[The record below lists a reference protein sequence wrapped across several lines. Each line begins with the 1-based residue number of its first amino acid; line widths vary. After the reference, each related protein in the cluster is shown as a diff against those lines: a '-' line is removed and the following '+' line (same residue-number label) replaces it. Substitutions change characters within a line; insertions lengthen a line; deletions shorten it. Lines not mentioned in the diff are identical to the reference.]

1 MAQIKYIDA
10 AALKRALIKFLE
22 GADARFLGIDANAVS
37 ASKLQV
43 AVKINGID
51 FDGSQN
57 IDIKADNIEDFEA
70 KVAELLGDAETT
82 HVHDNKGV
90 LDGITQEMLDEFAAK
105 IGVNDVELLLYTNAN
120 MSEVKDVKGA
130 LDTIVVNVVALTNR
144 VKALE
149 DKDVEIVGRLDGIDG
164 EIDGIDEE
172 IVQIKAKNEEQD
184 GRIQVLEG
192 QVGHEASEGV
202 EATGLFK
209 KLEEVEAKADQAQG
223 EVDAVEGRVGALEAK
238 DEEINGEIERLDG
251 RIDGVQGE
259 IDALEGVVGVDGE
272 NATGIFK
279 AIKEGD
285 AKALQDAKDYADGKI
300 AELVDS
306 APDAMNTL
314 NELAKAINDHQD
326 VYDAYVAEV
335 SGELAKKVDKVE
347 GKSLVDDTEIARL
360 KNVNNYDDT
369 EVRGLISGLEGKHD
383 QAVADINA
391 AVANKV
397 DKEEGKSLIANS
409 EIERLATLKNYDDS
423 EVRGLIDACEAKDV
437 EQDGR
442 LDAIEQKDVAQDGR
456 LDAIEAELPNKA
468 VKSEVEAALA
478 LKANAA
484 DFVALTEG
492 EVDTIVGEVF
502 GA

>member
-10 AALKRALIKFLE
+10 AALKRALVKFLE

-149 DKDVEIVGRLDGIDG
+149 DKDVEIAGQIEAIEG

-209 KLEEVEAKADQAQG
+209 KIEEVEAKADQAQG

-238 DEEINGEIERLDG
+238 DEEIDGALERIEGKADQAQNE
-251 RIDGVQGE
+251 V
-259 IDALEGVVGVDGE
+259 DALEGVVEQV
-272 NATGIFK
+272 K
-279 AIKEGD
+279 ADFAAGD
-285 AKALQDAKDYADGKI
+285 AQALQDAKNYADEKI
-300 AELVDS
+300 AALVDS

-314 NELAKAINDHQD
+314 NELANAINDHQD

-347 GKSLVDDTEIARL
+347 GKSLIDDTEIARL
-360 KNVNNYDDT
+360 KNVDNYDDT
-369 EVRGLISGLEGKHD
+369 EVRGLISTLEGKHD

-391 AVANKV
+391 EVANKV
-397 DKEEGKSLIANS
+397 DKEEGKSLIADS

-478 LKANAA
+478 LKANTA
-484 DFVALTEG
+484 DFVALTET

>member
-1 MAQIKYIDA
+1 MANIQYIDA
-10 AALKRALIKFLE
+10 AALKRALVKFLE

-51 FDGSQN
+51 FDGTQN
-57 IDIKADNIEDFEA
+57 VDIKADNIEDFEA
-70 KVAELLGDAETT
+70 KVAELLGEAETT

-105 IGVNDVELLLYTNAN
+105 IGVEDVELLLYTNAN

-130 LDTIVVNVVALTNR
+130 LDTIVLNVVALTNR

-149 DKDVEIVGRLDGIDG
+149 DKDVEIAGQIEAIEG
-164 EIDGIDEE
+164 EIDGIDEA
-172 IVQIKAKNEEQD
+172 IVQINAKNEEQD
-184 GRIQVLEG
+184 GKIQALEG
-192 QVGHEASEGV
+192 KVGEDGENAS
-202 EATGLFK
+202 GLFAK
-209 KLEEVEAKADQAQG
+209 INAVEAKADQAQQ

-238 DEEINGEIERLDG
+238 DEEVAGELERIEGKVD
-251 RIDGVQGE
+251 VAQGE
-259 IDALEGVVGVDGE
+259 IDALEGVVEQV
-272 NATGIFK
+272 K
-279 AIKEGD
+279 ADFAAGD

-314 NELAKAINDHQD
+314 NELAKAIDDHQD

-335 SGELAKKVDKVE
+335 AGELAKKVDKVE
-347 GKSLVDDTEIARL
+347 GKSLIDDTEIARL
-360 KNVNNYDDT
+360 KNVDNYNDT

-383 QAVADINA
+383 QHVQDINA
-391 AVANKV
+391 NLDKKV
-397 DKEEGKSLIANS
+397 DKVEGKSLILDT
-409 EIERLATLKNYDDS
+409 EITRLATLHNYDDA

-442 LDAIEQKDVAQDGR
+442 LDAIEAKDVAQDGR
-456 LDAIEAELPNKA
+456 LDVIEAALPLKA
-468 VKSEVEAALA
+468 VKTEVEAALA
-478 LKANAA
+478 LKANVA
-484 DFVALTEG
+484 DIVAITEA
-492 EVDTIVGEVF
+492 EVDAIVGEVF
-502 GA
+502 GE

>member
-10 AALKRALIKFLE
+10 AALKRALVKFLE

-57 IDIKADNIEDFEA
+57 IDIKADNIEDFET

-105 IGVNDVELLLYTNAN
+105 IGVNDVELLLYTNVN

-130 LDTIVVNVVALTNR
+130 LDTIVVNVVTLTNR

-149 DKDVEIVGRLDGIDG
+149 NKDIEIVGRLDGIDG

-209 KLEEVEAKADQAQG
+209 KIEEVEAKADQAQG

-238 DEEINGEIERLDG
+238 DEEIDGEIERLDG

-259 IDALEGVVGVDGE
+259 VDALEDVVEQVKKDF
-272 NATGIFK
+272 A
-279 AIKEGD
+279 AGD
-285 AKALQDAKDYADGKI
+285 AKALEDAKKYADEEI
-300 AELVDS
+300 AKLVDS

-314 NELAKAINDHQD
+314 NELAKAIGDHQD

-360 KNVNNYDDT
+360 KNVDNYDDT
-369 EVRGLISGLEGKHD
+369 EVRGLISTLEGKHD

-391 AVANKV
+391 EVANKV

-409 EIERLATLKNYDDS
+409 EIERLATLKNYDDA

-456 LDAIEAELPNKA
+456 LDAIEAEL
-468 VKSEVEAALA
+468 A

>member
-10 AALKRALIKFLE
+10 AALKRALVKFLE

-43 AVKINGID
+43 AVKINGLD
-51 FDGSQN
+51 FDGTQN

-130 LDTIVVNVVALTNR
+130 LDTIVVNVVALTIR

-149 DKDVEIVGRLDGIDG
+149 EKDVVIEGKIEAIEG

-209 KLEEVEAKADQAQG
+209 KIEEVEAKADQAQG
-223 EVDAVEGRVGALEAK
+223 EVDAVEDRVGALEAK
-238 DEEINGEIERLDG
+238 DEEIDGELERIEGKADQAQQE
-251 RIDGVQGE
+251 V
-259 IDALEGVVGVDGE
+259 DALEGVVEQV
-272 NATGIFK
+272 K
-279 AIKEGD
+279 ADFAAGD
-285 AKALQDAKDYADGKI
+285 AKALEDAKKYADEKI
-300 AELVDS
+300 TALVDS

-314 NELAKAINDHQD
+314 NELAKAINDNKD
-326 VYDAYVAEV
+326 VYDAYVEEHATAMANQKAELQAEIDADV
-335 SGELAKKVDKVE
+335 KVVADNLAKEVE
-347 GKSLVDDTEIARL
+347 DRGKEIAR
-360 KNVNNYDDT
+360 V
-369 EVRGLISGLEGKHD
+369 EGLVTALEGKHD
-383 QAVADINA
+383 EEVAGINA
-391 AVANKV
+391 EVAKKV
-397 DKEEGKSLIANS
+397 EKEEGKSLIANS

-442 LDAIEQKDVAQDGR
+442 LEAIEGKDVAQDGR

-478 LKANAA
+478 LKANSA

-492 EVDTIVGEVF
+492 EVDSIVGEVF

>member
-1 MAQIKYIDA
+1 MANIQYIDA
-10 AALKRALIKFLE
+10 AALKRALVKFLE

-51 FDGSQN
+51 FDGTQN
-57 IDIKADNIEDFEA
+57 VDIKADNIEDFEA
-70 KVAELLGDAETT
+70 KVTELLGDAETT

-130 LDTIVVNVVALTNR
+130 LDTIVINVVSLTNR

-149 DKDVEIVGRLDGIDG
+149 EKDGVIEGKIQGIEG
-164 EIDGIDEE
+164 EIDGINES
-172 IVQIKAKNEEQD
+172 IVQINAKDEEQD
-184 GRIQVLEG
+184 GKIQSLE
-192 QVGHEASEGV
+192 QKVGEDGESP
-202 EATGLFK
+202 TGLFGK
-209 KLEEVEAKADQAQG
+209 IKGVETKADQAQQ
-223 EVDAVEGRVGALEAK
+223 EVDAVEGRVSALESK
-238 DEEINGEIERLDG
+238 DEEVVGELERIEGKVDSA
-251 RIDGVQGE
+251 QGE
-259 IDALEGVVGVDGE
+259 IDALEGVVEQVKKDF
-272 NATGIFK
+272 A
-279 AIKEGD
+279 EGD
-285 AKALQDAKDYADGKI
+285 SKTLQDAKDYADGKI
-300 AELVDS
+300 ADLIDS

-335 SGELAKKVDKVE
+335 SGELSKKVDKVE

-360 KNVNNYDDT
+360 KNVDNYNDT
-369 EVRGLISGLEGKHD
+369 EVRGLISTLEGKHD
-383 QAVADINA
+383 QHVQDINTSLD
-391 AVANKV
+391 NKV
-397 DKEEGKSLIANS
+397 DKVEGKSLILDT
-409 EIERLATLKNYDDS
+409 EITRLAGVHNYDDS

-442 LDAIEQKDVAQDGR
+442 LDAIEGKDTTQDGR

-478 LKANAA
+478 LKANTS
-484 DFVALTEG
+484 DFVALTEA
-492 EVDTIVGEVF
+492 EVDTIIGEVF
-502 GA
+502 GN